1 MKVYKVTPQYR
12 TDLSKSDFFSNLF
25 VLVCL
30 IAFLTYHIM
39 ESMP

>member
-1 MKVYKVTPQYR
+1 MKFYHVKKEYR
-12 TDLSKSDFFSNLF
+12 TDLYHADFFSNLF